1 MLALFAVLLVLAIA
15 PGTTDLAVVAHAA
28 GAGLQRGLWMVGGI
42 VLAEMLLVLVA
53 AASLALAAE
62 GAGVPLPWLR
72 YPAAACLIWFGLR
85 LWWASPSEPVPAPTA
100 PQAATL
106 PMALAGAGSFGTG
119 LLLTLGD
126 PKALLFYL
134 GLVPVFLVP
143 DALSGADILLLMIGA
158 GAIIAI
164 VKSGYAL
171 AAHRARRWFA
181 DGFVRRRLDRA
192 AGTVLMLT
200 AGWLLLR

>member
-28 GAGLQRGLWMVGGI
+28 GAGLPRGLWMVGGI
-42 VLAEMLLVLVA
+42 VLAEMLLVLIA

-72 YPAAACLIWFGLR
+72 YPAAACLLWFGLR
-85 LWWASPSEPVPAPTA
+85 LWRASPRQPAQA
-100 PQAATL
+100 PGL
-106 PMALAGAGSFGTG
+106 PAALAGAGSFGAG

-143 DALSGADILLLMIGA
+143 EALTGSDILLLMAGA
-158 GAIIAI
+158 GAIIAV

-171 AAHRARRWFA
+171 AAHRARLWFA
-181 DGFVRRRLDRA
+181 DAAVRRRLDRV
-192 AGTVLMLT
+192 AGSVLVLT

>member
-28 GAGLQRGLWMVGGI
+28 GAGLARGLWMVGGI

-85 LWWASPSEPVPAPTA
+85 LWWASPSEPAQGPGA
-100 PQAATL
+100 PQAVRL
-106 PMALAGAGSFGTG
+106 PAALAGAGSFAAG

-143 DALSGADILLLMIGA
+143 QALTGADILLLMIGA

-171 AAHRARRWFA
+171 AAHHARRWFA
-181 DGFVRRRLDRA
+181 DAAVRRRLDRA
-192 AGTVLMLT
+192 AGIALVLT